1 MSVTRRGHHVAG
13 ALLALGTAFVLAGCA
28 TDDPVAPPS
37 TSSAVAQP
45 TNPESP
51 FETRD
56 GVAWLSAACGSPS
69 VGDASPNSWLPGADP
84 VALCI
89 TPPGRDGVLVGVYE
103 DPAAATS
110 DVGTIGVEHGYATRT
125 DDRGR
130 TWVFVAVESRESA
143 PLASLERFG
152 FELS

>member
-1 MSVTRRGHHVAG
+1 MSVTRRGHHVAK
-13 ALLALGTAFVLAGCA
+13 ALLALGTALVLGGCA
-28 TDDPVAPPS
+28 TDEPVVPPS

-45 TNPESP
+45 TEPESP

-56 GVAWLSAACGSPS
+56 GVAWLTAACGSPS

-103 DPAAATS
+103 DPAAAAS

-125 DDRGR
+125 DDHGR
-130 TWVFVAVESRESA
+130 TWVFVAVESPESA